1 MPSQILMYSNGGGFA
16 NLTNAAAGFTG
27 TAGSGGISSVEPP
40 LQTEVP
46 LAGSISSLYVRV
58 LTNDSAVDQSVAVR
72 INASSQAALTATVT
86 AGQTG
91 VFTATGSVNVAAGD
105 LVSIGIT
112 SGAGAGGVIY
122 SVFSI
127 IYTSN
132 TPETSIQVVT
142 NRSGGAVTISSAS
155 SAFMGLTGAL
165 WNTPNA
171 APTSAAWILRTAADF
186 TYLRTYVVLN
196 TLTTAAGNAVALY
209 VDGADTALSASITT
223 AGAGSTGE
231 FLNTATTVSVAAASS
246 ISFRFS
252 NSNTGA
258 GASSYQVQMVQ
269 VQRNSKWSNIGV
281 TQVAGAGLAVS
292 SRTATLFFPLGGGG
306 TTGMTTEGNIQATA
320 RKNFQVQNM
329 QVNIP
334 VNGAGTTIALRQNS
348 SNLITLA
355 LSSGQVGI
363 FLDSTQMQT
372 VASTDLLNWK
382 MDCSTAGV
390 TGGWTLAGVT
400 AEMASIDT
408 IPQRTL
414 TGVGV

>member
-1 MPSQILMYSNGGGFA
+1 MPSQILMYSNGGGFT
-16 NLTNAAAGFTG
+16 NLTNAAAAFAG
-27 TAGSGGISSVEPP
+27 TAGSGGLASVEPP

-46 LAGSISSLYVRV
+46 LAGSVSSLYVRV

-132 TPETSIQVVT
+132 TPETSIQVVV
-142 NRSGGAVTISSAS
+142 NRSGGAVTIASNS
-155 SAFMGLTGAL
+155 SAFAGLTGAL

-171 APTSAAWILRTAADF
+171 APTSAAWILRTAASF
-186 TYLRTYVVLN
+186 TYLRTYVFLN

-281 TQVAGAGLAVS
+281 TQVAGAGISVTTRVVS
-292 SRTATLFFPLGGGG
+292 LYFPIGGGA
-306 TTGMTTEGNIQATA
+306 TTGQSTEGTVQALA
-320 RKNFQVQNM
+320 RKNFQVQNL
-329 QVNIP
+329 QANVTA
-334 VNGAGTTIALRQNS
+334 NGAGTTIAFRQNS
-348 SNLITLA
+348 SNLITLVLA
-355 LSSGQVGI
+355 AGQVGI
-363 FLDSTQMQT
+363 VLDSTQMQT
-372 VASTDLLNWK
+372 VASTDLINW
-382 MDCSTAGV
+382 MADYNTAGG
-390 TGGWTLAGVT
+390 TGILTISGIT

>member
-16 NLTNAAAGFTG
+16 NLTNAAAGFAG
-27 TAGSGGISSVEPP
+27 TAGSGGIASVEPQ

-132 TPETSIQVVT
+132 TPETSVQVVT
-142 NRSGGAVTISSAS
+142 NRSGGAVTVTSAS
-155 SAFMGLTGAL
+155 SAFMGLTGAI
-165 WNTPNA
+165 WSTPNA
-171 APTSAAWILRTAADF
+171 APTSAAWILRTAASF
-186 TYLRTYVVLN
+186 TYLRTYVIAN
-196 TLTTAAGNAVALY
+196 TLTTAGATVALY
-209 VDGADTALSASITT
+209 VDGADTALSAAITT

-231 FLNTATTVSVAAASS
+231 FVNTATTVSVAAGSS

-252 NSNTGA
+252 NPNTGN
-258 GASSYQVQMVQ
+258 GASSYQAVMVQ

-281 TQVAGAGLAVS
+281 TQVAGAGLAIT
-292 SRTATLFFPLGGGG
+292 SRTATLFFPLGGGA

-334 VNGAGTTIALRQNS
+334 VNGAGTTIAFRQNS
-348 SNLITLA
+348 SNLITLV

-363 FLDSTQMQT
+363 FLDSTQAKT
-372 VASTDLLNWK
+372 VNSTDLVNWM

-400 AEMASIDT
+400 AEMASVDT